1 VQHHCIPKILEG
13 EDIIACAKTGSG
25 KTAAFA
31 LPIIQ
36 KLSEDPYGIYALVLT
51 PTRELAYQIADQ
63 FRIIGKPINVN
74 TWILF
79 FQTNLSLVTQFS
91 FKILDCVITGGM
103 EMTEQA
109 KQLANKPHILIAT
122 PGRLA
127 DHIESGTDFTLN
139 KIQMLV
145 LDEADRLLEDN
156 FGDQLQ
162 TIFNILPKKRQ
173 TLLFSATITDTIKK
187 LQELSKKTPFLFD
200 AQSE

>member
-1 VQHHCIPKILEG
+1 
-13 EDIIACAKTGSG
+13 
-25 KTAAFA
+25 
-31 LPIIQ
+31 
-36 KLSEDPYGIYALVLT
+36 
-51 PTRELAYQIADQ
+51 
-63 FRIIGKPINVN
+63 
-74 TWILF
+74 
-79 FQTNLSLVTQFS
+79 
-91 FKILDCVITGGM
+91 M

-109 KQLANKPHILIAT
+109 QQLANKPHILIAT

-127 DHIESGTDFTLN
+127 DHIESGTDFSLK

-187 LQELSKKTPFLFD
+187 LQELSKKAPFLFD

>member
-1 VQHHCIPKILEG
+1 
-13 EDIIACAKTGSG
+13 
-25 KTAAFA
+25 
-31 LPIIQ
+31 
-36 KLSEDPYGIYALVLT
+36 
-51 PTRELAYQIADQ
+51 
-63 FRIIGKPINVN
+63 
-74 TWILF
+74 
-79 FQTNLSLVTQFS
+79 
-91 FKILDCVITGGM
+91 M

-109 KQLANKPHILIAT
+109 KELSNKPHILIAT

-127 DHIESGTDFTLN
+127 DHIESGTNFTLN

-187 LQELSKKTPFLFD
+187 LQELSAKKPFVFD
-200 AQSE
+200 THSE